1 MKRKRPVEFVEV
13 ARRLRERF
21 GDRIVFPM
29 YGETGGTR
37 ESSLREAVAE
47 RIERYGLTTQ
57 CMLMGPEFP
66 IEPQMMGLDVLVV
79 PAVEESF
86 GRTLVE
92 AMLCGT
98 PVVAADD
105 GGHREIIRHGETGFL
120 VRPDDPDAFADT
132 VTDLLENPGLAS
144 AIATAARE
152 EALQRYSVE
161 AHVERVQAV
170 YDAVLR

>member
-1 MKRKRPVEFVEV
+1 
-13 ARRLRERF
+13 
-21 GDRIVFPM
+21 M

-37 ESSLREAVAE
+37 DRSIKEAVVE

-57 CMLMGPEFP
+57 CMLMGPEYP
-66 IEPQMMGLDVLVV
+66 IEPRMIGLDVLVA
-79 PAVEESF
+79 PAVKEAL

-120 VRPDDPDAFADT
+120 VQPGNPDAFAAA
-132 VTDLLENPGLAS
+132 VTELLENPRLAN
-144 AIATAARE
+144 AIATAAKQ
-152 EALQRYSVE
+152 EALQNFSVE
-161 AHVERVQAV
+161 AHVEQVQAV
-170 YDAVLR
+170 YESVLR